1 MIKEIKGDLCHEL
14 LIQETKPALAFD
26 SAADFAPWR
35 DALKAKLAELI
46 GLDRIEANTCPLNI
60 DFEETV
66 ECDGY
71 RRIRFT
77 FDSERGATVPAYLLI
92 PNDAPRPLPLAVCLQ
107 GHTTG
112 FHNSIGVIKYERDA
126 GYVDSRFGLQAV
138 REGYAALCIE
148 QRAMGETRS
157 PRYPG
162 PGGVHACSFTVLS
175 AFALGRTVIGERV
188 HDVRRA
194 LDTMEELAMP
204 EIDLSRIM
212 ITGSSGGGTA
222 TFYAACMDE
231 RIGFA
236 APSCSFCSYKTS
248 ILDIL
253 HCTCNFIP
261 SASLWF
267 EMDDLAALIA
277 PRRLMICTGL
287 LDDIFPIEGVRASY
301 EVVKEI
307 YKKAGAPASCRLLEM
322 PKGHHFCPEY
332 VWPAVREE
340 TEKLG
345 WWN

>member
-14 LIQETKPALAFD
+14 LIRETKPALAFD
-26 SAADFAPWR
+26 ENGDFAAQKT
-35 DALKAKLAELI
+35 ALREKLRELT

-77 FDSERGATVPAYLLI
+77 FDSERGATVPVYLLL
-92 PNDAPRPLPLAVCLQ
+92 PNDAPRPLPLAIILQ
-107 GHTTG
+107 GHSTG
-112 FHNSIGVIKYERDA
+112 VHNSIGIVKYEGDA
-126 GYVDSRFGLQAV
+126 KPDKQFGVQAV

-162 PGGVHACSFTVLS
+162 PGGVHSCSFTFLS
-175 AFALGRTVIGERV
+175 GLAFGRTTIGERV

-194 LDTMEELAMP
+194 LDAMEELAMP

-212 ITGSSGGGTA
+212 ITGNSGGGTA
-222 TFYAACMDE
+222 TYYSAALDE

-236 APSCSFCSYKTS
+236 APSCAFCSYKTS

-267 EMDDLAALIA
+267 EMEDLAALIA
-277 PRRLMICTGL
+277 PRRLMICAGK
-287 LDDIFPIEGVRASY
+287 LDDIFPITGVREAYEGVKR
-301 EVVKEI
+301 I
-307 YKKAGAPASCRLLEM
+307 YKCAGAADACRLLEM
-322 PKGHHFCPEY
+322 PEGHYFCPDL
-332 VWPAVREE
+332 VWGATREE
-340 TEKLG
+340 TTKLG